1 MYTCRVRCSAH
12 AQASTPHMYTST
24 GQIQKCSS
32 KWGSRGAQVETIQST
47 LHSKAP
53 SLHYISQN
61 SSLPKKC
68 AKCWNCVQS
77 VDDSVPLVC
86 RTNGSAPVNWLC
98 PAYPVLLNITL
109 QIFYTNKQAI
119 VDYEIFIFWKRICE
133 QKFLL
138 PSNSV
143 GLKVPTKRLS
153 LCRRIIDY
161 VYFTAQ

>member
-1 MYTCRVRCSAH
+1 MSVASIVGMGGGGDTGDRREKIVPIYTLAVSTTLAVVHACSGTLMRSVIATM
-12 AQASTPHMYTST
+12 QSVQSV
-24 GQIQKCSS
+24 QS
-32 KWGSRGAQVETIQST
+32 VES
-47 LHSKAP
+47 
-53 SLHYISQN
+53 
-61 SSLPKKC
+61 
-68 AKCWNCVQS
+68 VQS

-109 QIFYTNKQAI
+109 QIFYTNKHAI
-119 VDYEIFIFWKRICE
+119 VDHEISIFWKRICE

-143 GLKVPTKRLS
+143 GLKIPTKRLS